1 MDALLEVDGLAT
13 EIKTRDAIVKAVDGV
28 SLTVRAGETVGI
40 VGESGCGKSMTGL
53 SIMRLLPAGG
63 RIAAGSV
70 VLSGRDLAQLS
81 EAEMR
86 AVRGAEVAMVF
97 QDPMTSL
104 NPTMTVGDQV
114 AETLRIH
121 RRMGRKPAQ
130 ARALEMLELVGIP
143 SPRDRMRAYPHHL
156 SGGLRQRVV
165 IATAL
170 ACSPKL
176 LIADEP
182 TTALDVTIQSQI
194 LTLLEDL
201 KTELRMG
208 MILISHD
215 MGVIASCADRVAVM
229 YAGQV
234 IESALKADLFTG
246 MRHPYT
252 QALLKSI
259 PDLHGKHVDELYS
272 IQGQPPSLV
281 NPPGHCRF
289 APRCEYAQDR
299 CRAEAPTLT
308 DGDGHAYAC
317 FYPVNGPMASAL
329 SASGEGGRGPEV
341 NAADVE
347 PLLVIDHVT
356 KEFPVRQGALSRRT
370 GSVKAVSDV
379 SLSVM
384 PGETLGLVGESG
396 CGKSTLARII
406 LGLEAPDSGSIRF
419 GGEDVSR
426 LRGKALRQ
434 LRAGVQMVFQD
445 PYASLDPRLRV
456 APIVREPL
464 VAQGIGNRKT
474 QTARV
479 RDLLSRVGLPA
490 SAMDQY
496 PHQFSGGQRQRI
508 AIARAL
514 AVSPKLVVA
523 DEPTSALDVSIQSQ
537 VLNLMRALQREKH
550 DLTYIV
556 ISHDLA
562 AVRYLADRVGV
573 MYLGKLV
580 ELGTARDVYE
590 NPAHPYTFGLLR
602 AVPEVTTS
610 PERSRAE
617 PTVRGELP
625 SAVDPPSGCRFR
637 TRCPRA
643 QAVCADEE
651 PPILDLATP
660 GHGVACHFP
669 IGAPPRIQASEA
681 GAGTTSSPY

>member
-1 MDALLEVDGLAT
+1 MDALLEIDGLAT
-13 EIKTRDAIVKAVDGV
+13 EIRTRDATVRAVDGV
-28 SLTVRAGETVGI
+28 SLTVRTGETVGI

-53 SIMRLLPAGG
+53 SVMRLLPSGG
-63 RIAAGSV
+63 RIVAGSV
-70 VLSGRDLAQLS
+70 VLSGRDLTKLS

-121 RRMGRKPAQ
+121 HRAGRQEAQ
-130 ARALEMLELVGIP
+130 ARAVEMLDLVGIP

-194 LTLLEDL
+194 LSLLEDL
-201 KTELRMG
+201 KTELGMG
-208 MILISHD
+208 LILISHD
-215 MGVIASCADRVAVM
+215 MGVIANSADRVAVM

-234 IESALKADLFTG
+234 IESAPQASLFKR

-252 QALLKSI
+252 QALLESI
-259 PDLHGKHVDELYS
+259 PDLHAAHSEHELYS

-281 NPPGHCRF
+281 NPPEHCRF
-289 APRCEYAQDR
+289 AARCQYARDR
-299 CRAEAPTLT
+299 CRTEAPALT
-308 DGDGHAYAC
+308 GEDGHAFAC
-317 FYPVNGPMASAL
+317 FYPVDGPMAGATPSA
-329 SASGEGGRGPEV
+329 ATKAQAPDP
-341 NAADVE
+341 AAAPPA
-347 PLLVIDHVT
+347 PLLVIDHVS
-356 KEFPVRQGALSRRT
+356 KEFPIKQGVLNRRSS
-370 GSVKAVSDV
+370 SVKAVSDV
-379 SLSVM
+379 SFTVV

-396 CGKSTLARII
+396 CGKSTLARVI
-406 LGLEAPDSGSIRF
+406 LGLETPDSGSIRF

-426 LRGKALRQ
+426 LRGRALRK

-464 VAQGIGNRKT
+464 TAQGMGTRKT
-474 QTARV
+474 QNARV
-479 RDLLSRVGLPA
+479 RDLLSRVGLPEA
-490 SAMDQY
+490 AMAQY

-514 AVSPKLVVA
+514 AVSPRLVVA

-537 VLNLMRALQREKH
+537 VLNLMRTLQRERQE
-550 DLTYIV
+550 LTYIV

-562 AVRYLADRVGV
+562 AVRYLANRVGV

-580 ELGTARDVYE
+580 ELGAARDVYE
-590 NPAHPYTFGLLR
+590 SPAHPYTAGLLG
-602 AVPEVTTS
+602 AVPEITTD
-610 PERSRAE
+610 PAERKAK
-617 PTVRGELP
+617 PPVRGELP

-643 QAVCADEE
+643 QEVCAMEE
-651 PPILDLATP
+651 PPLLDLATS
-660 GHGVACHFP
+660 GHAVACHFP
-669 IGAPPRIQASEA
+669 LGAPPRRPEAAGTASSA
-681 GAGTTSSPY
+681 GA

>member
-1 MDALLEVDGLAT
+1 
-13 EIKTRDAIVKAVDGV
+13 
-28 SLTVRAGETVGI
+28 
-40 VGESGCGKSMTGL
+40 
-53 SIMRLLPAGG
+53 MRLLPSGG
-63 RIAAGSV
+63 KIVAGSV
-70 VLSGRDLAQLS
+70 VLSGRDLTRLS

-86 AVRGAEVAMVF
+86 SVRGAEVAMVF

-121 RRMGRKPAQ
+121 RRAGRKQAN
-130 ARALEMLELVGIP
+130 ARALEMLDLVGIP

-194 LTLLEDL
+194 LSLLDEL
-201 KTELRMG
+201 KTELGMG
-208 MILISHD
+208 LILISHD
-215 MGVIASCADRVAVM
+215 MGVIANCADRVAVM

-234 IESALKADLFTG
+234 IESAPQARLFKQ
-246 MRHPYT
+246 MHHPYT
-252 QALLKSI
+252 QALLESI
-259 PDLHGKHVDELYS
+259 PDLHADHAGELYS

-281 NPPGHCRF
+281 SPPKHCRF
-289 APRCEYAQDR
+289 AARCGYVQDR
-299 CRAEAPTLT
+299 CWAEAPVLSGE
-308 DGDGHAYAC
+308 DEHAFAC
-317 FYPVNGPMASAL
+317 FYPVDGPMTERT
-329 SASGEGGRGPEV
+329 ASGGDGAQASE
-341 NAADVE
+341 AAAAPAG
-347 PLLVIDHVT
+347 PLLAIDHVS
-356 KEFPVRQGALSRRT
+356 KEFPVRQGVLSRRT

-379 SLSVM
+379 SFSVM
-384 PGETLGLVGESG
+384 PGETFGLVGESG
-396 CGKSTLARII
+396 CGKSTLARVI
-406 LGLEAPDSGSIRF
+406 LGLEAPDSGTISF
-419 GGEDVSR
+419 NGQDVSR

-456 APIVREPL
+456 ARIVREPL
-464 VAQGIGNRKT
+464 AAQRLGTRKT
-474 QTARV
+474 QNARV
-479 RDLLSRVGLPA
+479 RDLLSRVGLPEA
-490 SAMDQY
+490 AMDQY

-508 AIARAL
+508 AIARSL

-537 VLNLMRALQREKH
+537 VLNLMRTLQRERQ

-580 ELGTARDVYE
+580 ELGAARDVYE
-590 NPAHPYTFGLLR
+590 SPAHPYTAGLLG
-602 AVPEVTTS
+602 AVPEVNLDPAARHS
-610 PERSRAE
+610 KP
-617 PTVRGELP
+617 PVRGELP

-643 QAVCADEE
+643 QEVCGEEE
-651 PPILDLATP
+651 PPLLDVATP

-669 IGAPPRIQASEA
+669 LGAPPRTVQAAETAS
-681 GAGTTSSPY
+681 GD

>member
-1 MDALLEVDGLAT
+1 
-13 EIKTRDAIVKAVDGV
+13 
-28 SLTVRAGETVGI
+28 
-40 VGESGCGKSMTGL
+40 
-53 SIMRLLPAGG
+53 
-63 RIAAGSV
+63 
-70 VLSGRDLAQLS
+70 
-81 EAEMR
+81 
-86 AVRGAEVAMVF
+86 
-97 QDPMTSL
+97 
-104 NPTMTVGDQV
+104 MTVGDQV

-121 RRMGRKPAQ
+121 RRMGRKLAHQ
-130 ARALEMLELVGIP
+130 RAAEMLDLVGIP

-165 IATAL
+165 IASAL

-194 LTLLEDL
+194 LSLLGEL
-201 KTELRMG
+201 KSELGMG
-208 MILISHD
+208 LILISHD
-215 MGVIASCADRVAVM
+215 MGVIANCADRVAVM

-234 IESALKADLFTG
+234 IESAPKAGLFAR

-252 QALLKSI
+252 QALLESI
-259 PDLHGKHVDELYS
+259 PDLHADRANELYS

-281 NPPGHCRF
+281 SPPEHCRF
-289 APRCEYAQDR
+289 APRCPYAQDR
-299 CRAEAPTLT
+299 CRTEIPALT
-308 DGDGHAYAC
+308 DGDGHAFAC
-317 FYPVNGPMASAL
+317 FYPVDGPMTGASAP
-329 SASGEGGRGPEV
+329 GEQGAPGLGAPP
-341 NAADVE
+341 ADSE
-347 PLLVIDHVT
+347 PLLVLDHVT
-356 KEFPVRQGALSRRT
+356 KEFPVRRGVLSRRS

-379 SLSVM
+379 SLTVKR
-384 PGETLGLVGESG
+384 GETFGLVGESG
-396 CGKSTLARII
+396 CGKSTLARVIV
-406 LGLEAPDSGSIRF
+406 GLEVPDSGSIRF
-419 GGEDVSR
+419 GGADVSN

-434 LRAGVQMVFQD
+434 LRAGIQMVFQD

-456 APIVREPL
+456 GPIVKEPL
-464 VAQGIGNRKT
+464 VAQGIGTRETRNG
-474 QTARV
+474 RV

-490 SAMDQY
+490 SAMGQY

-508 AIARAL
+508 AIARSL

-537 VLNLMRALQREKH
+537 VLNLMRTLQREDQ

-580 ELGTARDVYE
+580 EVGPARSVYE
-590 NPAHPYTFGLLR
+590 NPAHPYTSGLLG
-602 AVPEVTTS
+602 AVPEITLS
-610 PERSRAE
+610 AEGSQAE

-637 TRCPRA
+637 TRCPKA
-643 QAVCADEE
+643 QTVCAQQE
-651 PPILDLATP
+651 PPLVDLATA

-669 IGAPPRIQASEA
+669 DGAPPRAQAAEA
-681 GAGTTSSPY
+681 TSNS

>member
-1 MDALLEVDGLAT
+1 MDALLEIDGLTT
-13 EIKTRDAIVKAVDGV
+13 EIQTRDATVRAVDGV
-28 SLTVRAGETVGI
+28 SLKVHAGETLGV

-53 SIMRLLPAGG
+53 SVMRLLPSGG
-63 RIAAGSV
+63 RIVAGSV
-70 VLSGRDLAQLS
+70 VLSGRDLTKMS
-81 EAEMR
+81 EGEMR

-121 RRMGRKPAQ
+121 RRVGRKEAN
-130 ARALEMLELVGIP
+130 ARAVQMLDLVGIP

-165 IATAL
+165 IASAL
-170 ACSPKL
+170 ACDPKL

-194 LTLLEDL
+194 LRLLEDL
-201 KTELRMG
+201 KTELGMG
-208 MILISHD
+208 LILISHD

-234 IESALKADLFTG
+234 IESAASASLFVR

-252 QALLKSI
+252 QGLLGSI
-259 PDLHGKHVDELYS
+259 PDLHAGHAEELYS
-272 IQGQPPSLV
+272 IPGQPPSLV
-281 NPPGHCRF
+281 NPPTHCRF
-289 APRCEYAQDR
+289 AARCQHAQDK
-299 CRAEAPTLT
+299 CRTQAPVLT
-308 DGDGHAYAC
+308 DTDGHAFAC
-317 FYPVNGPMASAL
+317 FYPVDGPVTGADSRAHKAS
-329 SASGEGGRGPEV
+329 
-341 NAADVE
+341 NATEIPRVDAE

-356 KEFPVRQGALSRRT
+356 KEFPVREGVLGRRSN
-370 GSVKAVSDV
+370 SVKAVSDV

-384 PGETLGLVGESG
+384 RGETFGLVGESG
-396 CGKSTLARII
+396 CGKSTLARVI
-406 LGLEAPDSGSIRF
+406 LGLELPDSGSIRF

-426 LRGKALRQ
+426 LRGRALRR

-464 VAQGIGNRKT
+464 AAQGVGTRKT
-474 QTARV
+474 QNTRV
-479 RDLLSRVGLPA
+479 RDLLSDVGLPA
-490 SAMDQY
+490 EAMGQY

-537 VLNLMRALQREKH
+537 VLNLMRSLQREQE
-550 DLTYIV
+550 LTYVV
-556 ISHDLA
+556 ISHDLG

-580 ELGTARDVYE
+580 EVGPAQRVYE
-590 NPAHPYTFGLLR
+590 NPAHPYTSGLLG
-602 AVPEVTTS
+602 AVPEVTAS
-610 PERSRAE
+610 PREKNIE

-637 TRCPRA
+637 TRCPKA
-643 QAVCADEE
+643 QAVCAQEE
-651 PPILDLATP
+651 PPLLDLATV

-669 IGAPPRIQASEA
+669 LGAPARAEA
-681 GAGTTSSPY
+681 AAKT

>member
-1 MDALLEVDGLAT
+1 MDALLEINGLAT
-13 EIKTRDAIVKAVDGV
+13 EIRTRDATVRAVDGV
-28 SLTVRAGETVGI
+28 SLTVQAGETVGI

-53 SIMRLLPAGG
+53 SIMRLLPSGG
-63 RIAAGSV
+63 KIVSGSV
-70 VLSGRDLAQLS
+70 VLSGRDLTQLTDAQ
-81 EAEMR
+81 MR

-121 RRMGRKPAQ
+121 RGTGRKEAL
-130 ARALEMLELVGIP
+130 ARAVEVLDLVGIP
-143 SPRDRMRAYPHHL
+143 SPQDRARAYPHHL

-170 ACSPKL
+170 VCSPKL

-194 LTLLEDL
+194 LSLLEEI
-201 KTELRMG
+201 KAEFGMG

-234 IESALKADLFTG
+234 IESAPKAGLFKE

-252 QALLKSI
+252 QALLESI
-259 PDLHGKHVDELYS
+259 PDLHGDHAEELYS

-281 NPPGHCRF
+281 DPPDHCRF
-289 APRCEYAQDR
+289 APRCRYAQDR
-299 CRAEAPTLT
+299 CREEAPALT
-308 DGDGHAYAC
+308 DGDGHAFAC
-317 FYPVNGPMASAL
+317 FYPVDGPMAKA
-329 SASGEGGRGPEV
+329 ASPGAARSPAPEAGPE
-341 NAADVE
+341 AE
-347 PLLVIDHVT
+347 PLLVVDHVT
-356 KEFPVRQGALSRRT
+356 KEFPVRRGLLSRRT

-384 PGETLGLVGESG
+384 RGETLGLVGESG
-396 CGKSTLARII
+396 CGKSTLARVI
-406 LGLEAPDSGSIRF
+406 LGLEIPDSGSISF
-419 GGEDVSR
+419 AGEDVSR
-426 LRGKALRQ
+426 LRGKALRK
-434 LRAGVQMVFQD
+434 LRSGVQMVFQD

-464 VAQGIGNRKT
+464 VAQGIGTRKA
-474 QTARV
+474 QNDRV
-479 RDLLSRVGLPA
+479 RDLLSRVGIPA

-508 AIARAL
+508 AIARSL
-514 AVSPKLVVA
+514 AVSPDLVVA

-537 VLNLMRALQREKH
+537 VLNLMRTLQREKQ

-580 ELGTARDVYE
+580 ELGEARDVYE
-590 NPAHPYTFGLLR
+590 NPAHPYTSGLLG
-602 AVPEVTTS
+602 AIPEVAAS
-610 PERSRAE
+610 LGDAQVE

-643 QAVCADEE
+643 QAVCSQEE
-651 PPILDLATP
+651 PPLLDLPNAS
-660 GHGVACHFP
+660 HGVACHFP
-669 IGAPPRIQASEA
+669 IGAPPRVQVPEV
-681 GAGTTSSPY
+681 